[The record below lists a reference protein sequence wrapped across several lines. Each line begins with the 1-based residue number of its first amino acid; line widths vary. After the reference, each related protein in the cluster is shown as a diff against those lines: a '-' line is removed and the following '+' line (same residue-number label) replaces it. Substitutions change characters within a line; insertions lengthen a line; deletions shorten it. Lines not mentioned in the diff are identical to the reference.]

1 MTIIASPSGEGLL
14 TSYDD
19 LVAAITGWLHRKDL
33 QPRVPTFIALAEA
46 RINRIA
52 QIRAMELEAELF
64 MEAGERRVALPDG
77 YSSPLAV
84 RLPGERRCELVARVA
99 EDLPHRTEPGQ
110 PCAWAIDGEYLAVD
124 CPADVDRTL
133 TLRYRGIFRLGPD
146 AQTNA
151 ILRKYPDLY
160 LYGALLESGPFVR
173 DVDSMNLWREMY
185 NRAVAEVNRNES
197 RARAVAPLRTEL
209 ACMLGRDRTGSYGG
223 WQ

>member
-1 MTIIASPSGEGLL
+1 MTIIASPNGEGLL

-33 QPRVPTFIALAEA
+33 AAKVPTFIALAEV

-84 RLPGERRCELVARVA
+84 RLPGACRADLTAYVA
-99 EDLPHRTEPGQ
+99 EQLPQRTEPGE
-110 PCAWAIDGEYLAVD
+110 PCSWAIDGEYLAVD
-124 CPADVDRTL
+124 RPADIDRTL

-160 LYGALLESGPFVR
+160 LYGALLESAPMIR
-173 DVDSMNLWREMY
+173 DPDSINLWQAMY
-185 NRAVAEVNRNES
+185 DRAVKEVNRNES
-197 RARAVAPLRTEL
+197 RARAMAPLRTEL
-209 ACMLGRDRTGSYGG
+209 ACMLGRDRAGSYGG